1 MYRSEEIDQIAR
13 LAQLLTP
20 MHAAAKA
27 EQYLKV
33 LLFQHEALQLE
44 MLEVLKTNAD
54 ENLSGYTSVVLD
66 VSHISLILELLR
78 NIDTA
83 FDRASPSSAKEV
95 LNQLKKET
103 QNDKSK
109 AIENLNRLF
118 NISPDGDHL

>member
-13 LAQLLTP
+13 LAQLMTP

-33 LLFQHEALQLE
+33 LLFQHESLQLE
-44 MLEVLKTNAD
+44 MLEILKVNPE
-54 ENLSGYTSVVLD
+54 ENLPGYTSVVLD
-66 VSHISLILELLR
+66 ARHVVLMIQLLR
-78 NIDTA
+78 EIDTA
-83 FDRASPSSAKEV
+83 FDKASPSSAKEV
-95 LNQLKKET
+95 LKQLKEET

>member
-118 NISPDGDHL
+118 NISPDGDQN